1 MDKNSIIGF
10 ALIFVLIMAW
20 QQFLKPSQAE
30 LEQQQRTQDSLALVE
45 VQADSIANI
54 KEVIPAPTITRDSLG
69 NVVVDSMQVAK
80 LSGVYGAFATAAAG
94 EEEDI
99 VLEND
104 LIKITFTNKGARI
117 KEVLLK
123 EYFKMSD
130 ASEGENKLPLVLLED
145 EKNRFE
151 YELPTLTAASGGVSS
166 GDLFFEAQKSSNSIT
181 FRAKADGG
189 GFFEQKYT
197 LKDAYTLDYD
207 VQFSGLGNVL
217 KRDAQKIELN
227 WVNYLDKLERNQS
240 YERTMSSV
248 YFREVED
255 DATYC
260 SCTGDDEEV
269 LDEEKVEWVAHSNQ
283 FFNSA
288 IITKDIPFAGGVFAT
303 KVYTDEEEDLKR
315 LSSKLAIPYDAR
327 ASNNAFAMQMYIG
340 PKEYDRLLA
349 FENEMEY
356 TVPFGVSIFGTINR
370 YIVRPL
376 FSFLSSFIGSA
387 GIVILVLTLIVKL
400 LLFPL
405 TYKMLYSQ
413 SKMAALKPQIAK
425 VREKHKDDAQAQ
437 QMETMKM
444 YREFGVNPLGGCM
457 PMVLQMP
464 IWFALYRFFPSAIEF
479 RQTPFLWANDLSSF
493 DVFYQLPFEIP
504 FYGAHVSLF
513 TLLWALTTIIYVYYN
528 SRHMDMSAM
537 SNPAMQYMQYFMP
550 VIFVVFFNNFA
561 SGLTAYLF
569 FSNLTNILQTLI
581 TKNVIISQSKIEQ
594 ELADYKKKPKK
605 KGGFQQRLEEAMKQQ
620 QDAQA
625 DREKKKT
632 QSVASNRKKKK
643 K

>member
-1 MDKNSIIGF
+1 MVEARK
-10 ALIFVLIMAW
+10 
-20 QQFLKPSQAE
+20 
-30 LEQQQRTQDSLALVE
+30 DSLANLQE
-45 VQADSIANI
+45 TTT
-54 KEVIPAPTITRDSLG
+54 PTVVTRDSSG
-69 NVVVDSMQVAK
+69 NVVVDSTQVAQ
-80 LSGVYGAFATAAAG
+80 LSGAYGAFATAAAG
-94 EEEDI
+94 EEQET

-104 LIKITFTNKGARI
+104 LLKITFTNKGGRI

-130 ASEGENKLPLVLLED
+130 ASEGENKLPLTLLED
-145 EKNRFE
+145 EKNIFE
-151 YELPTLTAASGGVSS
+151 YQLPTLTAATGSVST
-166 GDLFFEAQKSSNSIT
+166 GDLFFDADKSSNSVT
-181 FRAKADGG
+181 FRAKAQDGG
-189 GFFEQKYT
+189 YFEQKYT

-207 VQFSGLGNVL
+207 IKFSGLGNVL
-217 KRDAQKIELN
+217 KRDAQSIELN

-248 YFREVED
+248 YYRELGD

-260 SCTGDDEEV
+260 SCTGDDLET
-269 LDEEKVEWVAHSNQ
+269 LDEEKVEWVAHANQ

-288 IITKDIPFAGGVFAT
+288 LITKEVPFSGGEFET
-303 KVYTDEEEDLKR
+303 KVYTDEDEDLKR
-315 LSSKLAIPYDAR
+315 LSSKVAIPY
-327 ASNNAFAMQMYIG
+327 SGSEPSFAMQMYIG
-340 PKEYDRLLA
+340 PKEYDRLQA
-349 FENEMEY
+349 FDNEMEY

-370 YIVRPL
+370 YIIRPL
-376 FSFLSSFIGSA
+376 FQFLSGFIGSA

-413 SKMAALKPQIAK
+413 SKMAALKPQLEK
-425 VREKHKDDAQAQ
+425 VREKHKDDQQQQ

-444 YREFGVNPLGGCM
+444 YREYGVNPLGGCM

-493 DVFYQLPFEIP
+493 DVFAQLPFSIP

-513 TLLWALTTIIYVYYN
+513 TLLWALTTVAYVYYN
-528 SRHMDMSAM
+528 SRHIDMSAM

-550 VIFVVFFNNFA
+550 IMFVFFFNNFA

-569 FSNLTNILQTLI
+569 FSNMTNILQTLI
-581 TKNVIISQSKIEQ
+581 TKNFIISKSKIEQ
-594 ELADYKKKPKK
+594 ELEDHKKKPKK
-605 KGGFQQRLEEAMKQQ
+605 KGSFQQRLEEAMKQQ
-620 QDAQA
+620 QAAQA
-625 DREKKKT
+625 EREKKATRNNANKAK
-632 QSVASNRKKKK
+632 SRKSNRK
-643 K
+643 